1 MSTVP
6 RDAAS
11 TTDEPLS
18 VLLFDHP
25 CADIIIRSQD
35 SYHLRVPKVYVLDSS
50 PILGELIRRML
61 DLSGGA
67 ISGASL
73 PVVQLPESGQILR
86 CLLTFIFPGTP
97 LLPSTSEETMEIL
110 SVAQKYQMG
119 SVLTHIRDRIP
130 RQHLLHSSLELL
142 LRNYSLAQKYGLRTE
157 ALQTAQ
163 AIFLKYSM
171 TIEDLEN
178 KLDIMPCA
186 SLYELL
192 KYHKKIRA
200 VLKSD
205 LRIFRMTC
213 AHGTI
218 AGLRCTELST
228 FKTPSWFDLYINSI
242 GDSPKLFDFAE
253 FNIAMARHIRDKAY
267 QHRCECAS
275 IRSQTI
281 RDFWGALV
289 SVVDGSFRKESVV
302 GILNRLGR

>member
-18 VLLFDHP
+18 ILLFDHP
-25 CADIIIRSQD
+25 CADIILRSQD
-35 SYHLRVPKVYVLDSS
+35 SYHLRVPKIYILDSS
-50 PILGELIRRML
+50 PILGELIRTTL

-67 ISGASL
+67 SSGASL
-73 PVVQLPESGQILR
+73 PIVQLPESGQILR

-110 SVAQKYQMG
+110 FVAQKYQMG
-119 SVLTHIRDRIP
+119 PVLTHIRDRIP
-130 RQHLLHSSLELL
+130 RHGLLHSSLESL

-163 AIFLKYSM
+163 VIFLKHSM

-178 KLDIMPCA
+178 KLDIMPGA

-192 KYHKKIRA
+192 KYHKRVRA
-200 VLKSD
+200 VLESD
-205 LRIFRMTC
+205 LAIFRMTC
-213 AHGTI
+213 ARGTI
-218 AGLRCTELST
+218 AGLRCTELSISQ
-228 FKTPSWFDLYINSI
+228 TPSWLDLYIKSI
-242 GDSPKLFDFAE
+242 GNSPKLFDSAE
-253 FNIAMARHIRDKAY
+253 FNIAMACHIKEKAY
-267 QHRCECAS
+267 QSRCGCAS

-281 RDFWGALV
+281 RDFWGALI
-289 SVVDGSFRKESVV
+289 SVVDGSFRKESAV
-302 GILNRLGR
+302 GILSRLES